1 MQKNAG
7 SPGETGEKMWALIT
21 GASSGIGLE
30 LARLIAGDGYSLVIT
45 ARRSDRLEELA
56 AELQGRHGVEV
67 LPLQADLS
75 RPGSAE
81 ELHRQLFDRRIL
93 PSILV
98 NNAGFGELG
107 SFYETDPKRISSM
120 VQLNCTSLTELTRC
134 FLPEMVARGTG
145 RVLNL
150 SSVAAFQPGPFM
162 ATYYATKA
170 YVQSLSEALAEELH
184 GTGVTVTALCP
195 GPTASEFQ
203 QEAKMDTA
211 KYFSRGRIP
220 TAREVAEYGYR
231 SMLRG
236 KRVAV
241 NSLSYRLLLFVSRFL
256 PRLLVVKSVRRLQET
271 R

>member
-1 MQKNAG
+1 MSEGA
-7 SPGETGEKMWALIT
+7 SWAVIT

-30 LARLIAGDGYSLVIT
+30 LARLIAADGYSLVIT
-45 ARRSDRLEELA
+45 ARRLDRLRELGRELEEL
-56 AELQGRHGVEV
+56 HGIEV

-75 RPGSAE
+75 HPGSSE
-81 ELHRQLFDRRIL
+81 ELYRELFDRGIA
-93 PSILV
+93 PVVLV

-107 SFYETDPKRISSM
+107 RFYETDPKRISSM
-120 VQLNCTSLTELTRC
+120 VQLNCATLTELTRYV
-134 FLPEMVARGTG
+134 LPEMVARKQG
-145 RVLNL
+145 RILNL

-170 YVQSLSEALAEELH
+170 YVQSLSEALAEELE

-211 KYFSRGRIP
+211 KYFSKGRIP
-220 TAREVAEYGYR
+220 TAREVAEQGYR
-231 SMLRG
+231 AMLRG

-241 NSLSYRLLLFVSRFL
+241 GTVSYRLLLFFSRFL
-256 PRLLVVKSVRRLQET
+256 PRRLIVKVVRSLQEGRT
-271 R
+271 